1 MKNPKSLLTCAMM
14 MIALISAAPATQAA
28 TPGNSAS
35 TASDSTA
42 GTVNINTA
50 TAGEL
55 MKLPGIG
62 KSKAD
67 AIVQYRTT
75 AKFDAVDDLQAVRGI
90 GPKMF
95 EQLRP
100 YVRTEGA
107 TTLQSKPASKRAP
120 TSALPLPTTGGL
132 V

>member
-1 MKNPKSLLTCAMM
+1 MQMKNPKSLLTCAMM

-35 TASDSTA
+35 TAG

-75 AKFDAVDDLQAVRGI
+75 AKFDTVDDLQAVRGI